1 MWFLS
6 FQQLTEDQQN
16 VVNASLGSERNRVI
30 LGPPGSGKT
39 LVLIH
44 RLLRA
49 QAEGKTHAKLIV
61 RNRAM
66 KHFIQSGLASAGLPG
81 SLADTADSVVLTLFR
96 RFVKGAPPRQG
107 ARAELDWPAV
117 RTLTLEAIT
126 KLRPSPIYDACFV
139 DEAQDLPIDTLKILK
154 RVSSHVTV
162 AMDPRQGIYP
172 DGSDVDEVRSALGT
186 YLDHIKLLK
195 SYRCT
200 PRIVELA
207 SEFLPPYEA
216 EEFRSLHLLATP
228 GNETPHVHF
237 FDSYDNEIEVLAQE
251 LVRRS
256 AENYSCAVLLPS
268 RTQATDVA
276 RALRKRGVRVSED
289 VNSEFGDL
297 IPEVL
302 TYHQAKGISV
312 DAVFLPQL
320 TNNGFYTFR
329 TRRDEDINRILFVG
343 ITRASRWVWMS
354 TRRGDELRRSALRRV
369 IRSGRVKPAQPEP
382 LAVAAAAPQTTA
394 NPANPANPM
403 DWVF

>member
-1 MWFLS
+1 MWFLPLH
-6 FQQLTEDQQN
+6 QLTDDQK
-16 VVNASLGSERNRVI
+16 NAVYATVGGERNRVI
-30 LGPPGSGKT
+30 IGPPGSGKT

-49 QAEGKTHAKLIV
+49 QSERRKNVKLIV

-66 KHFIQSGLASAGLPG
+66 KHFIQSGLASAGLPTD
-81 SLADTADSVVLTLFR
+81 LVDTADSLVLSLFR

-107 ARAELDWPAV
+107 AQAELDWPAV
-117 RTLTLEAIT
+117 RALTLEAIK
-126 KLRPSPIYDACFV
+126 KLRPSPLYDACFV
-139 DEAQDLPIDTLKILK
+139 DEAQDLPIDTIKILK

-162 AMDPRQGIYP
+162 AMDPRQSIYP
-172 DGSDVDEVRSALGT
+172 DGSSVDDVRSALGT
-186 YLDHIKLLK
+186 YQDHIKLLK

-200 PRIVELA
+200 PRIMELA
-207 SEFLPPYEA
+207 SEFLPPSEA
-216 EEFRSLHLLATP
+216 DEFRNLHLLATP
-228 GNETPHVHF
+228 GNETPYVHYSQ
-237 FDSYDNEIEVLAQE
+237 SYDDEIEVLAQE
-251 LVRRS
+251 LVKRS

-276 RALRKRGVRVSED
+276 RALRKRGVQVSED

-302 TYHQAKGISV
+302 TYHQSKGISV

-354 TRRGDELRRSALRRV
+354 TRRGDELRRSSLRRA
-369 IRSGRVKPAQPEP
+369 IRLGRARPGQPEP
-382 LAVAAAAPQTTA
+382 VAVASAAPQTTDSPK
-394 NPANPANPM
+394 NPI